1 MCSHRIARGCW
12 RLAEG
17 RTPVERVGARDLKQ
31 HTGEIIERVRM
42 GERVLI
48 THRGE
53 AVAVISPIDQEALRE
68 ALATEAGRAER
79 ETLGWLA
86 ASEGAFSFWENENDA
101 LWDEVGDEIENRA
114 DEGAKS

>member
-1 MCSHRIARGCW
+1 
-12 RLAEG
+12 
-17 RTPVERVGARDLKQ
+17 VERVGARELKQ

-53 AVAVISPIDQEALRE
+53 AVAVISPIDREALQEALVSE
-68 ALATEAGRAER
+68 AERAEK

-86 ASEGAFSFWENENDA
+86 ASEGAFSFWENEDDA
-101 LWDEVGDEIENRA
+101 VWDETGNRA
-114 DEGAKS
+114 AEGAEG